1 MKLPALKGGAYGA
14 LAGQKIPCDMDFTG
28 KSAGCPRP
36 DFAGQAGTKA
46 DSVINSTLPGSPS
59 LCLPVPACACL
70 RLPVGRQGKQGPEG
84 SLFFNLFPRPFSLLF
99 SQG

>member
-59 LCLPVPACACL
+59 LCLPAPAC
-70 RLPVGRQGKQGPEG
+70 RQTG
-84 SLFFNLFPRPFSLLF
+84 
-99 SQG
+99 